1 MKVFNGKSATEE
13 YMSTHSLTFS
23 TPEMTLKK
31 FVLWLSELTEFK
43 GEHVPRI
50 MLFLETKEIQ
60 QNKELNNNDDIYA
73 KLLPDVDETFKP
85 TGAIT
90 DMFTSTS
97 ISDDSHKKDNTQV
110 LEKSKFHDSNLDS
123 EYDESKFCIECS
135 TKLNYNSKFCIKCG
149 TKQ

>member
-1 MKVFNGKSATEE
+1 MKIFNGKSATEE

-43 GEHVPRI
+43 GEHVPRL
-50 MLFLETKEIQ
+50 MLFLETKEIP
-60 QNKELNNNDDIYA
+60 QNRELNNNDDIYA
-73 KLLPDVDETFKP
+73 KLLPDIDETFKP

-90 DMFTSTS
+90 DMFTSNS
-97 ISDDSHKKDNTQV
+97 ISHDSHKKDNTKV
-110 LEKSKFHDSNLDS
+110 LEKKFHDSNLDS
-123 EYDESKFCIECS
+123 EYNESKFCIECG